1 MRGYISNWYE
11 DLEDFLSPL
20 LMEKLRR
27 NVMTEEKRLEI
38 PLWNKLN
45 LTIKKAAAYTGK
57 SGIGE
62 TTIRKM
68 LSERGCSFLF
78 KVGTKNLIKRKEF
91 EKYLDGVHYL

>member
-1 MRGYISNWYE
+1 MRGYINNWYE

-20 LMEKLRR
+20 LMEKLWR

-38 PLWNKLN
+38 PFWNKLN
-45 LTIKKAAAYTGK
+45 LTIKEAAAY

-78 KVGTKNLIKRKEF
+78 KVETKNLIKRKEF

>member
-1 MRGYISNWYE
+1 MGGMF
-11 DLEDFLSPL
+11 FLRQGTDDYVL
-20 LMEKLRR
+20 T
-27 NVMTEEKRLEI
+27 TEEKRLEI
-38 PLWNKLN
+38 PFWNKLN
-45 LTIKKAAAYTGK
+45 LTIKEAAAY

>member
-20 LMEKLRR
+20 LMEKLWR

-38 PLWNKLN
+38 PFWNKLN
-45 LTIKKAAAYTGK
+45 LTIKEAAAY

-62 TTIRKM
+62 TSYEKSTI
-68 LSERGCSFLF
+68 
-78 KVGTKNLIKRKEF
+78 N
-91 EKYLDGVHYL
+91 

>member
-1 MRGYISNWYE
+1 
-11 DLEDFLSPL
+11 
-20 LMEKLRR
+20 
-27 NVMTEEKRLEI
+27 MTEEKRLEI
-38 PLWNKLN
+38 PFWNKFN
-45 LTIKKAAAYTGK
+45 